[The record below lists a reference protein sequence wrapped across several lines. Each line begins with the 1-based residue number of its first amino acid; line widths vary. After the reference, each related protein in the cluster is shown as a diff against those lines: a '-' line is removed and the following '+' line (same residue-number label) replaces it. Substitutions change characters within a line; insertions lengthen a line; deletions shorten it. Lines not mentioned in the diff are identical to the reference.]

1 MNNIAM
7 YPSLMGSPMGN
18 VISPSVRHNIGKNF
32 CSQLYNS
39 PAENKENLTSSTDQG
54 MLPSPGFAPN
64 PYFLINNG
72 FGIGSP
78 SPFYPQLLQAPQQ
91 SPPFTPILNSPNET
105 SEEANGEGAF
115 DRLQL
120 QRLLAA
126 RALLNLRNNFN
137 FENSQHS
144 ENFLND
150 GDKCDAQKPAIE
162 TNDRLKNTEEQ
173 VHNDPP
179 SLQSYAE
186 SVGQCSPLALSI
198 QSNFAS
204 ISSPS
209 STIRSLSPSSSNDV
223 PMTNVAILSTGV
235 DINTKLV
242 DAITPKSKKSGQSIL
257 LKSNVLGFNKSRH
270 RATKRMTPDAEKDN
284 KYYERRVRNNI
295 SAKRSRDLRKCIEGT
310 NTIKVTKYENENS
323 ILRAQKEKY
332 IEEKEYLLRII
343 AEAKLNKNQVFLP
356 DLSIEQTQESNCFD
370 NKLDIPPQS
379 A

>member
-105 SEEANGEGAF
+105 SEEANGITSTL
-115 DRLQL
+115 RTLNT
-120 QRLLAA
+120 A
-126 RALLNLRNNFN
+126 RISLTMEINVMR
-137 FENSQHS
+137 
-144 ENFLND
+144 
-150 GDKCDAQKPAIE
+150 KKPAIE

-198 QSNFAS
+198 NPTLLRFHHPALQ
-204 ISSPS
+204 
-209 STIRSLSPSSSNDV
+209 LE
-223 PMTNVAILSTGV
+223 
-235 DINTKLV
+235 LV

-257 LKSNVLGFNKSRH
+257 LKSNVLGFNK
-270 RATKRMTPDAEKDN
+270 
-284 KYYERRVRNNI
+284 
-295 SAKRSRDLRKCIEGT
+295 
-310 NTIKVTKYENENS
+310 
-323 ILRAQKEKY
+323 
-332 IEEKEYLLRII
+332 
-343 AEAKLNKNQVFLP
+343 
-356 DLSIEQTQESNCFD
+356 
-370 NKLDIPPQS
+370 IPPQS
-379 A
+379 H